1 MAEKTMDFDEL
12 RELSEDGFEIEFDK
26 KTMVIDQFGDLIE
39 KLEQMVAANEER
51 TRADLA
57 RSQTQLEVLATLQ
70 SLIKQQGGVPKAPPI
85 DLAPLQTV
93 LTQIQE
99 ASAERGRVAYE
110 FDVQRSGQGYI
121 SKIVAT
127 PQGRTLN

>member
-1 MAEKTMDFDEL
+1 VAEKTMDFDEL